1 MQEKII
7 PQNISAEQN
16 VLCAMLIDNKA
27 VGTVSGILKPDDFY
41 RQAHQVIY
49 RAMLNLYGRSEPV
62 DLVTVIE
69 ELRKMNKLQE
79 VGDVSYITLLGE
91 VAPTAANVKFHAQIV
106 ADKAMQR
113 QLIESGAVIASLGY
127 ECPDGEIRNAV
138 DSAQKQLLELTGR
151 RRGRDFVPI
160 QEIVESTVDR
170 MGSMVESDEPVTG
183 LRTGFTDLDEVTAG
197 LQPSDFIILAARPSM
212 GKTALALNIAQNV
225 ALRGAGKDEAP
236 KRVAFFSL
244 EMSRDQLVQ
253 RMICTE
259 ADLETGELRPRR
271 ENSTQ
276 NFSKK
281 IEAAAAAGQAPHAA
295 TERNKSKEG
304 VKERPAVSVVADEA
318 AGAEAAA
325 GTAMEYRNTAAG
337 AEAAN
342 TEATD
347 KTQKQ
352 KMNVMNRIWMAS
364 DKLAGSSIY
373 IDDTPGLT
381 IQEMRGK
388 ARRLKAKGGLD
399 LIVIDYL
406 QLMQAPDRRTNS
418 ENRQHEVSEISR
430 GLKAL
435 ARELNVPVLAL
446 SQLSRSVETRQVKKP
461 MLSDLRE
468 SGSLEQDADIVM
480 FLYREDYYKNAGAS
494 PVHLT
499 ELIIAK
505 HRNGPT
511 GKVSLFFKNDC
522 TKFIG
527 LNERD
532 AV

>member
-113 QLIESGAVIASLGY
+113 QLIESGTVIASLGY

-271 ENSTQ
+271 EEEKQHADYTKKFGHRAHGNEECGPMVLLLLHQHKTKQ
-276 NFSKK
+276 N
-281 IEAAAAAGQAPHAA
+281 A
-295 TERNKSKEG
+295 
-304 VKERPAVSVVADEA
+304 
-318 AGAEAAA
+318 
-325 GTAMEYRNTAAG
+325 
-337 AEAAN
+337 
-342 TEATD
+342 
-347 KTQKQ
+347 
-352 KMNVMNRIWMAS
+352 
-364 DKLAGSSIY
+364 
-373 IDDTPGLT
+373 
-381 IQEMRGK
+381 
-388 ARRLKAKGGLD
+388 
-399 LIVIDYL
+399 
-406 QLMQAPDRRTNS
+406 
-418 ENRQHEVSEISR
+418 
-430 GLKAL
+430 
-435 ARELNVPVLAL
+435 
-446 SQLSRSVETRQVKKP
+446 
-461 MLSDLRE
+461 
-468 SGSLEQDADIVM
+468 
-480 FLYREDYYKNAGAS
+480 
-494 PVHLT
+494 
-499 ELIIAK
+499 
-505 HRNGPT
+505 
-511 GKVSLFFKNDC
+511 
-522 TKFIG
+522 
-527 LNERD
+527 
-532 AV
+532 

>member
-1 MQEKII
+1 M
-7 PQNISAEQN
+7 
-16 VLCAMLIDNKA
+16 
-27 VGTVSGILKPDDFY
+27 
-41 RQAHQVIY
+41 
-49 RAMLNLYGRSEPV
+49 
-62 DLVTVIE
+62 
-69 ELRKMNKLQE
+69 
-79 VGDVSYITLLGE
+79 
-91 VAPTAANVKFHAQIV
+91 
-106 ADKAMQR
+106 
-113 QLIESGAVIASLGY
+113 
-127 ECPDGEIRNAV
+127 

-271 ENSTQ
+271 EEEKQHALSAESSTAEEHKTVAEE
-276 NFSKK
+276 SK
-281 IEAAAAAGQAPHAA
+281 AAA
-295 TERNKSKEG
+295 EE
-304 VKERPAVSVVADEA
+304 
-318 AGAEAAA
+318 
-325 GTAMEYRNTAAG
+325 
-337 AEAAN
+337 
-342 TEATD
+342 
-347 KTQKQ
+347 TQKQ
-352 KMNVMNRIWMAS
+352 KQQVLDRIWMAS

-511 GKVSLFFKNDC
+511 GKVNLFFKNDC

>member
-113 QLIESGAVIASLGY
+113 QLIESGTVIASLGY

-271 ENSTQ
+271 ENSTLKYLKQ
-276 NFSKK
+276 TD
-281 IEAAAAAGQAPHAA
+281 AAGSQTLHAA
-295 TERNKSKEG
+295 TESNKSKEG
-304 VKERPAVSVVADEA
+304 VEERHAVSVVADGA
-318 AGAEAAA
+318 AEGSTAEERKATAEESKAAA
-325 GTAMEYRNTAAG
+325 E
-337 AEAAN
+337 E
-342 TEATD
+342 
-347 KTQKQ
+347 TQKQ
-352 KMNVMNRIWMAS
+352 KQQVLDRIWMAS

-430 GLKAL
+430 GLKAM

-480 FLYREDYYKNAGAS
+480 FLYREDYYKNAGVS

-511 GKVSLFFKNDC
+511 GKVNLFFKNDC

>member
-41 RQAHQVIY
+41 RQAHRIIY

-113 QLIESGAVIASLGY
+113 QLIESGTVIASLGY

-271 ENSTQ
+271 EEEKQHALAAESSTAEEHKAVAEE
-276 NFSKK
+276 SK
-281 IEAAAAAGQAPHAA
+281 AAA
-295 TERNKSKEG
+295 EE
-304 VKERPAVSVVADEA
+304 
-318 AGAEAAA
+318 
-325 GTAMEYRNTAAG
+325 
-337 AEAAN
+337 
-342 TEATD
+342 
-347 KTQKQ
+347 TQKQ
-352 KMNVMNRIWMAS
+352 KQQVLDRIWMAS

-511 GKVSLFFKNDC
+511 GKVNLFFKNDC

>member
-1 MQEKII
+1 MQERII

-27 VGTVSGILKPDDFY
+27 VGTVSEILKPDDFY
-41 RQAHQVIY
+41 RQAHRIIY
-49 RAMLNLYGRSEPV
+49 QAMLNLYGRSEPV
-62 DLVTVIE
+62 DLITVIE
-69 ELRKMNKLQE
+69 ELKKMDKLQD
-79 VGDVSYITLLGE
+79 VGDVSYITLLGA

-106 ADKAMQR
+106 ADKAVQR
-113 QLIESGAVIASLGY
+113 QLIESGTVIASLGY

-170 MGSMVESDEPVTG
+170 MGIMVESDEPVTG

-271 ENSTQ
+271 EEEKQHALAAEGSTA
-276 NFSKK
+276 
-281 IEAAAAAGQAPHAA
+281 E
-295 TERNKSKEG
+295 ERK
-304 VKERPAVSVVADEA
+304 
-318 AGAEAAA
+318 AGAEESKAAA
-325 GTAMEYRNTAAG
+325 EESKAS
-337 AEAAN
+337 AE
-342 TEATD
+342 E
-347 KTQKQ
+347 TQKQ
-352 KMNVMNRIWMAS
+352 KQQVLDRIWMAS

-511 GKVSLFFKNDC
+511 GKVNLFFKNDC

>member
-1 MQEKII
+1 MQERII

-41 RQAHQVIY
+41 RQAHRVIY
-49 RAMLNLYGRSEPV
+49 RAMLNLYGRGEPV

-113 QLIESGAVIASLGY
+113 QLIESGTVIASLGY

-138 DSAQKQLLELTGR
+138 DSAQKQLLELTEH

-259 ADLETGELRPRR
+259 ADLETGELRPGR
-271 ENSTQ
+271 E
-276 NFSKK
+276 
-281 IEAAAAAGQAPHAA
+281 
-295 TERNKSKEG
+295 
-304 VKERPAVSVVADEA
+304 DE
-318 AGAEAAA
+318 
-325 GTAMEYRNTAAG
+325 
-337 AEAAN
+337 
-342 TEATD
+342 
-347 KTQKQ
+347 TQKQ

-418 ENRQHEVSEISR
+418 ENRQHEVSEINR

-511 GKVSLFFKNDC
+511 GKIDLFFKSDC

-527 LNERD
+527 LDEAE

>member
-27 VGTVSGILKPDDFY
+27 AGTVSGILKPDDFY
-41 RQAHQVIY
+41 RQAHRIIY

-113 QLIESGAVIASLGY
+113 QLIESGTVIASLGY

-259 ADLETGELRPRR
+259 ADLETSELRPRR
-271 ENSTQ
+271 EEEKQHALAAEGSTA
-276 NFSKK
+276 
-281 IEAAAAAGQAPHAA
+281 E
-295 TERNKSKEG
+295 ERK
-304 VKERPAVSVVADEA
+304 
-318 AGAEAAA
+318 AGAEESNSAAEKSKA
-325 GTAMEYRNTAAG
+325 S
-337 AEAAN
+337 AE
-342 TEATD
+342 E
-347 KTQKQ
+347 TQKQ
-352 KMNVMNRIWMAS
+352 KQQVLDRIWMAS

-511 GKVSLFFKNDC
+511 GKVNLFFKNDC

>member
-27 VGTVSGILKPDDFY
+27 LGTVSGILKPDDFY

-113 QLIESGAVIASLGY
+113 QLIESGTVIASLGY

-271 ENSTQ
+271 EEEKQHALAAEGSTA
-276 NFSKK
+276 
-281 IEAAAAAGQAPHAA
+281 E
-295 TERNKSKEG
+295 ERK
-304 VKERPAVSVVADEA
+304 
-318 AGAEAAA
+318 AGAEESKAAA
-325 GTAMEYRNTAAG
+325 EESKAS
-337 AEAAN
+337 AE
-342 TEATD
+342 E
-347 KTQKQ
+347 TQKQ
-352 KMNVMNRIWMAS
+352 KQQVLDRIWMAS

-435 ARELNVPVLAL
+435 ARELSVPVLAL

-511 GKVSLFFKNDC
+511 GKVNLFFKNDC

>member
-113 QLIESGAVIASLGY
+113 QLIESGTVIASLGY

-271 ENSTQ
+271 EDSTLKYLKQ
-276 NFSKK
+276 ADAAESQTLR
-281 IEAAAAAGQAPHAA
+281 AAA
-295 TERNKSKEG
+295 ESNKSKEG
-304 VKERPAVSVVADEA
+304 VEERHAVSVVADGAANTEA
-318 AGAEAAA
+318 TAGN
-325 GTAMEYRNTAAG
+325 AMEYRNTAAG

-511 GKVSLFFKNDC
+511 GKVNLFFKNDC

>member
-106 ADKAMQR
+106 ADKSMQR
-113 QLIESGAVIASLGY
+113 QLIESGTVIASLGY

-271 ENSTQ
+271 EDSTLKYLKQ
-276 NFSKK
+276 ADAAESQTLR
-281 IEAAAAAGQAPHAA
+281 AAA
-295 TERNKSKEG
+295 ESNKSKEG
-304 VKERPAVSVVADEA
+304 VEERHAVSVVADGAANTEA
-318 AGAEAAA
+318 TAGN
-325 GTAMEYRNTAAG
+325 AMEYRNTAAG

-342 TEATD
+342 TAATD

-511 GKVSLFFKNDC
+511 GKVNLFFKNDC

>member
-41 RQAHQVIY
+41 RQAHRIIY
-49 RAMLNLYGRSEPV
+49 QAMLNLYGRSEPV

-113 QLIESGAVIASLGY
+113 QLIESGTVIASLGY

-271 ENSTQ
+271 EEDKQHALAAEDSTAEE
-276 NFSKK
+276 SK
-281 IEAAAAAGQAPHAA
+281 AAA
-295 TERNKSKEG
+295 EE
-304 VKERPAVSVVADEA
+304 
-318 AGAEAAA
+318 
-325 GTAMEYRNTAAG
+325 
-337 AEAAN
+337 
-342 TEATD
+342 
-347 KTQKQ
+347 TQKQ
-352 KMNVMNRIWMAS
+352 KQQVLDRIWMAS

-388 ARRLKAKGGLD
+388 ARRLKAKDGLD

-511 GKVSLFFKNDC
+511 GKVNLFFKNDC

>member
-1 MQEKII
+1 MQERII

-41 RQAHQVIY
+41 RQAHRVIY
-49 RAMLNLYGRSEPV
+49 RAMLNLYGRGEPV

-113 QLIESGAVIASLGY
+113 QLIESGTVIASLGY

-138 DSAQKQLLELTGR
+138 DSAQKQLLELTEH

-259 ADLETGELRPRR
+259 ADLETGELRPGR
-271 ENSTQ
+271 E
-276 NFSKK
+276 
-281 IEAAAAAGQAPHAA
+281 
-295 TERNKSKEG
+295 
-304 VKERPAVSVVADEA
+304 DE
-318 AGAEAAA
+318 
-325 GTAMEYRNTAAG
+325 
-337 AEAAN
+337 
-342 TEATD
+342 
-347 KTQKQ
+347 TQKQ

-418 ENRQHEVSEISR
+418 ENRQHEVSEINR

-511 GKVSLFFKNDC
+511 GKISLFFKNDC

>member
-1 MQEKII
+1 MKDRFAAPWVDCCIWREEEK
-7 PQNISAEQN
+7 QHALAAESST
-16 VLCAMLIDNKA
+16 AEEHKA
-27 VGTVSGILKPDDFY
+27 V
-41 RQAHQVIY
+41 A
-49 RAMLNLYGRSEPV
+49 
-62 DLVTVIE
+62 E
-69 ELRKMNKLQE
+69 E
-79 VGDVSYITLLGE
+79 
-91 VAPTAANVKFHAQIV
+91 
-106 ADKAMQR
+106 
-113 QLIESGAVIASLGY
+113 
-127 ECPDGEIRNAV
+127 
-138 DSAQKQLLELTGR
+138 
-151 RRGRDFVPI
+151 
-160 QEIVESTVDR
+160 
-170 MGSMVESDEPVTG
+170 
-183 LRTGFTDLDEVTAG
+183 
-197 LQPSDFIILAARPSM
+197 
-212 GKTALALNIAQNV
+212 
-225 ALRGAGKDEAP
+225 
-236 KRVAFFSL
+236 
-244 EMSRDQLVQ
+244 
-253 RMICTE
+253 
-259 ADLETGELRPRR
+259 
-271 ENSTQ
+271 
-276 NFSKK
+276 SK
-281 IEAAAAAGQAPHAA
+281 AAA
-295 TERNKSKEG
+295 EE
-304 VKERPAVSVVADEA
+304 
-318 AGAEAAA
+318 
-325 GTAMEYRNTAAG
+325 
-337 AEAAN
+337 
-342 TEATD
+342 
-347 KTQKQ
+347 TQKQ
-352 KMNVMNRIWMAS
+352 KQQVLDRIWMAS

-511 GKVSLFFKNDC
+511 GKVNLFFKNDC